1 MTRQKAI
8 AMHLVAGKVVNIKTA
23 YNLFGISNVSREMI
37 RLIEQPFSIHLTRT
51 QRNGK
56 TKYGQP
62 CYWIDYSLTFN
73 RINSAGIKA
82 MIQAL
87 ADYKTTGGQSVP
99 KTATKSNQLKKKV
112 SKLKG
117 KV

>member
-8 AMHLVAGKVVNIKTA
+8 ANHLLAGKVVNIKTA

-37 RLIEQPFSIHLTRT
+37 RLIEQPFGIHLTRT

-62 CYWIDYSLTFN
+62 CYWIDYSLTSN
-73 RINSAGIKA
+73 KINGPGIKKLK
-82 MIQAL
+82 QL
-87 ADYKTTGGQSVP
+87 VSKNETTQ
-99 KTATKSNQLKKKV
+99 KKV
-112 SKLKG
+112 SSLRK

>member
-8 AMHLVAGKVVNIKTA
+8 AMHLLAGKVVNIKTA

-73 RINSAGIKA
+73 SINKLGIKRLKV
-82 MIQAL
+82 MVNR
-87 ADYKTTGGQSVP
+87 KETTQ
-99 KTATKSNQLKKKV
+99 KNKIKNNAKRN
-112 SKLKG
+112 
-117 KV
+117 